1 MIVTLSTLGI
11 ALAVA
16 VLANL
21 QMRRPYERRVHG
33 VPWLAV
39 QFVAIALCF
48 VMAAHLVSLLLGHD
62 LHSSRLA
69 Y

>member
-21 QMRRPYERRVHG
+21 QVRRPYERRVHG

-48 VMAAHLVSLLLGHD
+48 VMAAHLVSLLMGHD
-62 LHSSRLA
+62 LHSRRLA